1 MKKIWILAVLVALL
15 GTAPLQAEDEKE
27 EVKPPSP
34 KQVSQEMAQTWCGK
48 MEECDPKKE
57 MPVKEC
63 QKILFSSFK
72 KGFDRIP
79 KDKPLKIERA
89 TLDQCK
95 ENIGKGTCDAL
106 KGAKSL
112 PSCEFIS
119 LLGQ

>member
-1 MKKIWILAVLVALL
+1 MKKVWILAAIAACL
-15 GTAPLQAEDEKE
+15 GVTQVRAEDAEPKA
-27 EVKPPSP
+27 PSP
-34 KQVSQEMAQTWCGK
+34 KQVSQEMAQAWCGK

-63 QKILFSSFK
+63 QKILFGSFK
-72 KGFDRIP
+72 KGYERLP
-79 KDKPLKIERA
+79 KEKPLVVERS

-95 ENIGKGTCDAL
+95 ESIGNGTCDSL

-112 PSCEFIS
+112 AGCEFIS